1 MHQHSYNVL
10 TGGGACKVPSL
21 TPAEEIVAQLIDPEV
36 VQGLGAHLESE
47 SGPSQESSV
56 ASGNLYYFLV
66 DNFMMLL
73 SYFIKQIL
81 FDLI

>member
-1 MHQHSYNVL
+1 M
-10 TGGGACKVPSL
+10 
-21 TPAEEIVAQLIDPEV
+21 AQLIDPEV

-47 SGPSQESSV
+47 SAGPSQQSSV